1 MCAKNGGSPGAKE
14 HGGVYYMHRRPQQ
27 VLDKNGA
34 IAPNM
39 VSKIMMS
46 MNTATVIKDK
56 HAIIVFL
63 TREKGLLGEV
73 PGFLSPVVFYLIV

>member
-1 MCAKNGGSPGAKE
+1 MCAEDGGSPGAKE

-34 IAPNM
+34 IEPNM

-56 HAIIVFL
+56 HAIIVFC
-63 TREKGLLGEV
+63 TMGKDLLGEV
-73 PGFLSPVVFYLIV
+73 PGFLSSAVQY